1 MNMFSFPVS
10 AFKRC
15 LIYSLLAVAGC
26 LFFSACQKDSFI
38 TSSNAGLSASAD
50 SLTFDTVFTSIGS
63 ITQSFKLINTNS
75 QKLLLSNVQLQ
86 GGSSSAFTINI
97 NGIAGAA
104 ASNIEIAA
112 NDSIYIFVTVRIN
125 PNLADL
131 PFIVQDTVA
140 INYNGNIKKV
150 GLQAYGQNANFL
162 RGRTITGNVVFNSN
176 KPYVLLGGFRVDT
189 NATLTLEA
197 GCRIY
202 AHADS
207 PIFIDGTLIAN
218 GTKEKPVVFTGD
230 RLDED
235 YKDFPASWP
244 GIYFRGSS
252 KNNFLT
258 YTVVK
263 NAYQAIVA
271 ESPADNANP
280 KIKLQQ
286 CIIDNAYDAGILC
299 ISSTL
304 EADNSLISNCGSNIN
319 ILLGGKY
326 SFTNCTVAAY
336 STYLSHKKP
345 VVSINNFLLQN
356 SNTVTNEINAN
367 FTNCILWGEEGQVKD
382 EIIVNKQG
390 IDPFSVKFNNCLYRA
405 ESVPANSSFTT
416 SIQNVQPLFDS
427 IDVSKKIFD
436 FHTSSASAPGIN
448 KGLPVSFLKDLDG
461 NNRSNGIPDIGC
473 YEQQ

>member
-1 MNMFSFPVS
+1 MFSFPVS
-10 AFKRC
+10 ASRRYNIF
-15 LIYSLLAVAGC
+15 SLLAVAGC

-38 TSSNAGLSASAD
+38 TSGNAGLGTSAD

-75 QKLLLSNVQLQ
+75 QKLLLSSVQLQ
-86 GGSSSAFTINI
+86 GGPSSAFTVNI
-97 NGIAGAA
+97 NGIASAA

-112 NDSIYIFVTVRIN
+112 NDSIYVFVTVRIN

-140 INYNGNIKKV
+140 ISYNGNIKKV

-162 RGRTITGNVVFNSN
+162 RGRTITGNVVFTSN
-176 KPYVLLGGFRVDT
+176 KPYVLLGGFKVDT

-207 PIFIDGTLIAN
+207 PVFIDGTLIAN
-218 GTKEKPVVFTGD
+218 GTKENPVIFTGD

-258 YTVVK
+258 HTVVK

-271 ESPADNANP
+271 ESPANNSNS
-280 KIKLQQ
+280 KIRLQQ

-299 ISSTL
+299 IGSTL

-326 SFTNCTVAAY
+326 SFVNCTIAAY
-336 STYLSHKKP
+336 STYISHKKP
-345 VVSINNFLLQN
+345 VLSINNFLLLN
-356 SNTVTNEINAN
+356 GNTITNEINAN
-367 FTNCILWGEEGQVKD
+367 FTNCILWGEDGQVKD

-390 IDPFSVKFNNCLYRA
+390 NDAFSVKFNNCLYKV
-405 ESVPANSSFTT
+405 ESAPVNSSFIA
-416 SIQNVQPLFDS
+416 SIQNEQPLFDS

-436 FHTSSASAPGIN
+436 FHISSALAPGLN
-448 KGLPVSFLKDLDG
+448 KGVAVPFLKDLDG